1 MIMKLLLLLTAVLF
15 LSTRNKYVITSR
27 SGIDTKRSASLVPK
41 TVIST
46 FGDLA
51 IRLPTMRCNR
61 GAKGLDLTLHY
72 GREVNETVL
81 YI

>member
-1 MIMKLLLLLTAVLF
+1 MIMKLILLLTAVLF

-27 SGIDTKRSASLVPK
+27 SGIDTKSSASLVPK

-46 FGDLA
+46 FGDLV
-51 IRLPTMRCNR
+51 IRLPTMRRNR
-61 GAKGLDLTLHY
+61 GAKGLDLTVHH
-72 GREVNETVL
+72 GREVIETVL